1 MTGVF
6 FSDETWGYFITIFD
20 HEENEY
26 LLKMKKQ
33 QKVKSSTLAPI
44 NENQEVK
51 YASSSPLTLSKK
63 ISVRDLS
70 SMEFSKISETNIKQD
85 MYLKPRQMETDID
98 SLGDHVPFNNR
109 ETYLKNMHER
119 HTRWVYAIIIGCILY
134 GATFFL

>member
-20 HEENEY
+20 HEENEN

-33 QKVKSSTLAPI
+33 QKVKSLTLASI

-51 YASSSPLTLSKK
+51 YASTSPLTLSKK

-98 SLGDHVPFNNR
+98 SLRDHVPFNNR

-119 HTRWVYAIIIGCILY
+119 HTRWAYAIIIGCIMY